1 MNILNFINLRVFIVT
16 FLAGLLILYHVM
28 PNEDIVYVYPTP
40 ENVDLIQYKDRA
52 DNCYSVN
59 KKEVECPEKSSF
71 LSHIPIQ

>member
-1 MNILNFINLRVFIVT
+1 
-16 FLAGLLILYHVM
+16 M

-40 ENVDLIQYKDRA
+40 ENVDLIQYKDKA
-52 DNCYSVN
+52 NNCYSVN